1 MTSPE
6 SRLLMLSRTSTMSVG
21 FESHC
26 CAFIYSAALNEE
38 VKMADLSLTSV
49 LFLPIQPMAYRID
62 VNLVT
67 YTLDSASLMVSYVA
81 DLETDDSCMWLR
93 RR

>member
-1 MTSPE
+1 
-6 SRLLMLSRTSTMSVG
+6 MLSRTSTMSVG

-67 YTLDSASLMVSYVA
+67 YTLDSASLVVSYVA
-81 DLETDDSCMWLR
+81 DLETDDSCVRLR

>member
-1 MTSPE
+1 
-6 SRLLMLSRTSTMSVG
+6 MLSRTSTMSVG

-67 YTLDSASLMVSYVA
+67 YTLDSASLMVSHVA
-81 DLETDDSCMWLR
+81 DLETDDSCMGLR